1 MPWHTPGSVGGCKG
15 GLLVK
20 GISARAALISVLLG
34 LAAVAQGQ
42 AEDYYVYQTPN
53 GGLVIT
59 NKEPPP
65 ASKIIKRLN
74 LPENDQAQEPGKP
87 QPNIQPENSPSK
99 NKHTDM
105 TWQEKSH

>member
-42 AEDYYVYQTPN
+42 AEDYYVYQ
-53 GGLVIT
+53 
-59 NKEPPP
+59 
-65 ASKIIKRLN
+65 
-74 LPENDQAQEPGKP
+74 LPTAGSLSQTKSRPQEA
-87 QPNIQPENSPSK
+87 
-99 NKHTDM
+99 
-105 TWQEKSH
+105 KS